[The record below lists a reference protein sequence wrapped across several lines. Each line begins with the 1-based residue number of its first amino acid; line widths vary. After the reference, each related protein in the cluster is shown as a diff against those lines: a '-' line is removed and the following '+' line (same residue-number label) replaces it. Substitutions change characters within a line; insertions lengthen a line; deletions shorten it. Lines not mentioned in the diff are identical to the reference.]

1 MTSVSLVRLVSSMT
15 PFVFSRG
22 QMIRE
27 ASLTEA
33 DLVEIAKCRRDYNRL
48 GFAYQIGF
56 VRLFNRFPAQ
66 QPLEMCDELLSFVAT
81 QLNID
86 ATGIDG
92 YAARQH
98 TVSDHQTRIRDYIK
112 LIVFDTEQTEAL
124 ERFIFEES
132 CRLEHTASLLAR
144 AREFLKERHVLFPAE
159 SSLLRLVTDQKKRAR
174 EHIASKLAEG
184 LTSDMVK
191 TLDDLLEVK
200 EGEAISG
207 LQTVKANP
215 AKPSPAAMQS
225 LADKLSAIEATGV
238 LAIDLSWLNANYQRA
253 LFHFVRKCSA
263 DRLREVTRPR
273 RLASLVCFLRQSYRD
288 AVDQA
293 VDMFDKFLTRTHTR
307 AEHEL
312 DDQVRSQRQTIK
324 AALAALRSLGT
335 IILDDSVGNSVLRPR
350 LFAAVPRD
358 VLEAQIAGLDEWV
371 TGKKSDVFHGLV
383 RRFSHLRQF
392 SPVLLRALEFIPDA
406 GDDEIPCLEAIRVL
420 KEMNADLKRKLPED
434 VPMDFIPKRLL
445 PFVVTDGEPD
455 RKAWECALLLKL
467 QDDLRSGNLS
477 VKHGKRFGRFDDYF
491 LPKDRWEPLR
501 KSFFQRSGLPADP
514 KNVQDHL
521 TKRLNTAYDL
531 FLKTAPNNTYATV
544 DEKGWHLSTD
554 AAETLDSKAQ
564 TRLGDLKR
572 WLTKNMR
579 TIRLPD
585 LLIEVDNDLRFSDHF
600 VPPAQRGGRD
610 AEDVCT
616 LLAVVLAHGCNIGL
630 HTMAQIT
637 QGVTYKQLKRVSD
650 WQMTE
655 EAQCAAL
662 AALVHAISRLD
673 TTLHWGE
680 GRTSASDGQR
690 FAMPRKVLQQ
700 TYSTRFSD
708 FALEFYSFVADNY
721 APFYSTPIECTDRDA
736 GFVLDG
742 LLYNESDLELEEH
755 YTDTHGYTEINF
767 AAFAMLGRRF
777 CPRIRGV
784 GKQRLYRL
792 DAKRDYGPL
801 AGLVSR
807 ADRTIDPQVIAE
819 QWDRM
824 GQFYAS
830 LESGHT
836 TASVALKRLASC
848 TAKNRFYRA
857 NRDLGRVFKTEFL
870 LSYLSEPP
878 LRSRIRKGLLKVEQ
892 LHALARDVYY
902 GRRGRINARE
912 LHEQMNSCSCLTL
925 IIACVIYWQAKEI
938 SRVVRW
944 CQPKADDEKIDI
956 TLLEHVSPIEWDNV
970 ILYGQYILDRA
981 QVRR

>member
-1 MTSVSLVRLVSSMT
+1 MPPS
-15 PFVFSRG
+15 FSRG
-22 QMIRE
+22 QLFRE

-33 DLVEIAKCRRDYNRL
+33 DLAEVGKCRRDYNRL

-56 VRLFNRFPAQ
+56 VRLFGRFPDQ
-66 QPLEMCDELLSFVAT
+66 QPLEVCDELLSFVAT

-86 ATGIDG
+86 VASLEG

-98 TVSDHQTRIRDYIK
+98 TVSDHQARIRDHLK
-112 LIVFDTEQTEAL
+112 LAVFDLEQAEAL
-124 ERFIFEES
+124 ERFVFEES
-132 CRLEHTASLLAR
+132 CRLEQTASLLAR

-159 SSLLRLVTDQKKRAR
+159 SSLLRLVTEQRKRAR
-174 EHIASKLAEG
+174 GHIVSRLADG
-184 LTSDMVK
+184 LAPGVVK
-191 TLDDLLEVK
+191 ALDDLLGVK

-207 LQTVKANP
+207 LQAVKANP
-215 AKPSPAAMQS
+215 TRPSPAAMQG
-225 LADKLSAIEATGV
+225 LADKLTAIEATGV
-238 LAIDLSWLNANYQRA
+238 LKVDLSWLNANYQRA
-253 LFHFVRKCSA
+253 LFHYVRKCSA

-288 AVDQA
+288 AIDQA

-312 DDQVRSQRQTIK
+312 SDQMRRQRQTIK
-324 AALAALRSLGT
+324 AALATLRSLGA
-335 IILDDSVGNSVLRPR
+335 IILDDSVGNAALRSR
-350 LFAAVPRD
+350 LFDAVPRD
-358 VLEAQIAGLDEWV
+358 TLEAQVAGLDEWV

-383 RRFSHLRQF
+383 RRFGHLRQF

-406 GDDEIPCLEAIRVL
+406 GDDEVPSLEAIRVL

-434 VPMDFIPKRLL
+434 APTDFIPKRLL
-445 PFVVTDGEPD
+445 PLVMTDGQPD

-477 VKHGKRFGRFDDYF
+477 VKHGKRFGRFEDYF
-491 LPKDRWEPLR
+491 LPKERWEPLR
-501 KSFFQRSGLPADP
+501 ESFFQRSGLPADP
-514 KNVQDHL
+514 EDVPGYL

-531 FLKTAPNNTYATV
+531 FLKLAPENSYATA
-544 DEKGWHLSTD
+544 DEDGWHLSKDT
-554 AAETLDSKAQ
+554 AETLDTAAQ
-564 TRLGDLKR
+564 TRLGELRK
-572 WLTKNMR
+572 WLAGHMR
-579 TIRLPD
+579 TVRLPD
-585 LLIEVDNDLRFSDHF
+585 LLIEVDNDLRFTDHF

-610 AEDVCT
+610 AEDVCQI
-616 LLAVVLAHGCNIGL
+616 LAVVLGHGCNIGL

-655 EAQCAAL
+655 ESQRAAL

-673 TTLHWGE
+673 TTIHWGE

-708 FALEFYSFVADNY
+708 FALEFYSFIADNY
-721 APFYSTPIECTDRDA
+721 APFHSLPIECTDRDSA
-736 GFVLDG
+736 FVLDG
-742 LLYNESDLELEEH
+742 LCYNESDLELEEH

-777 CPRIRGV
+777 CPRIRGLQ
-784 GKQRLYRL
+784 KQRLYRL
-792 DAKRDYGPL
+792 DAGRDYGPL
-801 AGLVSR
+801 AGLVGR
-807 ADRTIDPQVIAE
+807 ADRTIDPQVIVE
-819 QWDRM
+819 QWDRI

-830 LESGHT
+830 LERGHT

-870 LSYLSEPP
+870 LSYLSEPR
-878 LRSRIRKGLLKVEQ
+878 LRSRIRRGLLKVEQ

-912 LHEQMNSCSCLTL
+912 LHEQINSCSSRAL
-925 IIACVIYWQAKEI
+925 ILAFVIYWQAKEI
-938 SRVVRW
+938 SRVMRW
-944 CQPKADDEKIDI
+944 CQPEDDKLDV
-956 TLLEHVSPIEWDNV
+956 TLLEHVSPIE
-970 ILYGQYILDRA
+970 
-981 QVRR
+981 

>member
-1 MTSVSLVRLVSSMT
+1 MISLS
-15 PFVFSRG
+15 FSRG

-27 ASLTEA
+27 ASLSEA
-33 DLVEIAKCRRDYNRL
+33 DLAEVAKCRRDHNRL
-48 GFAYQIGF
+48 GFAYQVGF
-56 VRLFNRFPAQ
+56 VRLFHRFPAQ
-66 QPLEMCDELLSFVAT
+66 QPLEVCDELLNFVSL
-81 QLNID
+81 QL
-86 ATGIDG
+86 GIDEARISD
-92 YAARQH
+92 YAPWQH
-98 TVSDHQTRIRDYIK
+98 TASEHRERIREYLA
-112 LIVFDTEQTEAL
+112 LIAYGPEEADAL
-124 ERFIFEES
+124 ERFVFEES
-132 CRLEHTASLLAR
+132 CRLEQTASLLAR
-144 AREFLKERHVLFPAE
+144 AREFLKERHVLFPSD
-159 SSLLRLVTDQKKRAR
+159 SSLLRLVTEQKKRAR
-174 EHIASKLAEG
+174 DHIAFKLADG
-184 LTSDMVK
+184 LTPGVVK
-191 TLDDLLEVK
+191 ALDDLLNVK

-207 LQTVKANP
+207 LQAVKANP

-225 LADKLSAIEATGV
+225 LADKLTAIEATGV
-238 LAIDLSWLNANYQRA
+238 LKVDLSWLNANYQRA
-253 LFHFVRKCSA
+253 LFHYVRKCSA
-263 DRLREVTRPR
+263 DRLREVAQPR
-273 RLASLVCFLRQSYRD
+273 RLAALTCFLRQSYRD

-312 DDQVRSQRQTIK
+312 SDQMRSQRRTIK
-324 AALAALRSLGT
+324 EALAALRSLGA
-335 IILDDSVGNSVLRPR
+335 IILDDSVANAVLRPR

-358 VLEAQIAGLDEWV
+358 TLEAQVAGLDEWV

-434 VPMDFIPKRLL
+434 VPLDFIPKRLL

-477 VKHGKRFGRFDDYF
+477 VKHGKRFGRFEDYF

-501 KSFFQRSGLPADP
+501 NSFFQRSGLPANP
-514 KNVQDHL
+514 KNVRDHL

-531 FLKTAPNNTYATV
+531 FLKTAPGNTYATV
-544 DEKGWHLSTD
+544 EKDAWHLSKD
-554 AAETLDSKAQ
+554 PAETLDAAAQ
-564 TRLGDLKR
+564 TRLGDLRK
-572 WLTKNMR
+572 WLAKHMR

-585 LLIEVDNDLRFSDHF
+585 LLIEVDNDLRFTDHF

-637 QGVTYKQLKRVSD
+637 QGVTSKQLKRVSD

-655 EAQCAAL
+655 EAQRAAL
-662 AALVHAISRLD
+662 AALVRAISRLD

-721 APFYSTPIECTDRDA
+721 APYYSMPIECTDRDSA
-736 GFVLDG
+736 FVLDG

-830 LESGHT
+830 LESGHA

-870 LSYLSEPP
+870 LSYLSEPQ

-944 CQPKADDEKIDI
+944 HQPKESEEKIDVA
-956 TLLEHVSPIEWDNV
+956 LLEHVSPIEWDNV
-970 ILYGQYILDRA
+970 ILYGQYLLDRA
-981 QVRR
+981 QVR

>member
-1 MTSVSLVRLVSSMT
+1 MT
-15 PFVFSRG
+15 PLSFSGR
-22 QMIRE
+22 QMVRE
-27 ASLTEA
+27 ASLTEV
-33 DLVEIAKCRRDYNRL
+33 DLVEVEKCRRDHNRL

-56 VRLFNRFPAQ
+56 VRLFRRFPAQ
-66 QPLEMCDELLSFVAT
+66 QPLEICDELLSFVAM

-98 TVSDHQTRIRDYIK
+98 TVSDHQARIREYLK
-112 LIVFDTEQTEAL
+112 LTVYGPGEADAL
-124 ERFIFEES
+124 ERFVFEES
-132 CRLEHTASLLAR
+132 CRLEQTAPLLAR
-144 AREFLKERHVLFPAE
+144 AREFLKERRVLSPAD
-159 SSLLRLVTDQKKRAR
+159 SALLRLVGEQKKRAR
-174 EHIASKLAEG
+174 EHIVAKLAG
-184 LTSDMVK
+184 SLSSGVVK
-191 TLDDLLEVK
+191 VLDGLLEV
-200 EGEAISG
+200 EGGEAVSG
-207 LQTVKANP
+207 LHAIKTNP
-215 AKPSPAAMQS
+215 SKPSAAAMQT
-225 LADKLSAIEATGV
+225 LADKLAAIEATGV
-238 LAIDLSWLNANYQRA
+238 LAVDLSWLNANYQRA
-253 LFHFVRKCSA
+253 LFHYVRKCSA
-263 DRLREVTRPR
+263 DRLREAGQPR
-273 RLASLVCFLRQSYRD
+273 RLAALVCFLRQSYRD

-293 VDMFDKFLTRTHTR
+293 VDMFDKLLTRTHTR

-312 DDQVRSQRQTIK
+312 NDQIRSQRQTIK
-324 AALAALRSLGT
+324 AALAALRSLGA
-335 IILDDSVGNSVLRPR
+335 IILDDAVGAAALRPR

-358 VLEAQIAGLDEWV
+358 ALEAQVAGLDEWV
-371 TGKKSDVFHGLV
+371 TGKKSDAFHGLV

-392 SPVLLRALEFIPDA
+392 SPVLLRALEFFPDA
-406 GDDEIPCLEAIRVL
+406 GDGDVPCLEALRVL

-434 VPMDFIPKRLL
+434 APTDFIPKRLL
-445 PFVVTDGEPD
+445 PFVMNDGKPD
-455 RKAWECALLLKL
+455 RKAWECALLMKL
-467 QDDLRSGNLS
+467 REDLRSGNLS
-477 VKHGKRFGRFDDYF
+477 VKHGKRFGRFEDYF
-491 LPKDRWEPLR
+491 LPQERWEPLR
-501 KSFFQRSGLPADP
+501 KSFFQRSGLPTDP
-514 KNVQDHL
+514 KDVAGHL
-521 TKRLNTAYDL
+521 TKQLNTAYDL
-531 FLKTAPNNTYATV
+531 FLKTAPDNTYATV
-544 DEKGWHLSTD
+544 EEDGWHLSTD
-554 AAETLDSKAQ
+554 AAETLDAAAQ
-564 TRLGDLKR
+564 TRLGDLRR
-572 WLTKNMR
+572 WLTEQMR
-579 TIRLPD
+579 TTRLPD
-585 LLIEVDNDLRFSDHF
+585 LLIEVDNDLRFTDHF

-637 QGVTYKQLKRVSD
+637 QGVTFKQLKRVSE

-655 EAQCAAL
+655 ESQRAAL

-721 APFYSTPIECTDRDA
+721 APFYSTPIECTDRDSA
-736 GFVLDG
+736 FVLDG
-742 LLYNESDLELEEH
+742 LCYNESDLELEEH

-777 CPRIRGV
+777 CPRIRGLK
-784 GKQRLYRL
+784 KQRLYRL
-792 DAKRDYGPL
+792 DPKRDYGPL

-807 ADRTIDPQVIAE
+807 VDRTIDPQVIAE

-830 LESGHT
+830 LESGDT
-836 TASVALKRLASC
+836 TASIALKRLASC

-870 LSYLSEPP
+870 LSYLSEPQ
-878 LRSRIRKGLLKVEQ
+878 LRSRIRRGLLKVEQ

-912 LHEQMNSCSCLTL
+912 LHGQMNSCSCLTL
-925 IIACVIYWQAKEI
+925 ILACVIYWQAKEI

-944 CQPKADDEKIDI
+944 CKPEDDKIDVA
-956 TLLEHVSPIEWDNV
+956 LLKRISPIEWDNV
-970 ILYGQYILDRA
+970 ILYGQYVLDRA
-981 QVRR
+981 QVR

>member
-1 MTSVSLVRLVSSMT
+1 MT
-15 PFVFSRG
+15 PPSFSRG
-22 QMIRE
+22 QMVRD

-33 DLVEIAKCRRDYNRL
+33 DLDEVAKCRRDHNRL

-56 VRLFNRFPAQ
+56 VRLFHRFPAQ
-66 QPLEMCDELLSFVAT
+66 QPLEICDELLNFVT
-81 QLNID
+81 LQL
-86 ATGIDG
+86 GIDEARIAD
-92 YAARQH
+92 YAPWQH
-98 TVSDHQTRIRDYIK
+98 TASEHQERIREHLK
-112 LIVFDTEQTEAL
+112 LTVYGPREAEDL
-124 ERFIFEES
+124 ERFVFEES
-132 CRLEHTASLLAR
+132 CRLEQTAPLLAR
-144 AREFLKERHVLFPAE
+144 AREFLKQRCVLFPAE
-159 SSLLRLVTDQKKRAR
+159 SALLRLVGEQRKRAR
-174 EHIASKLAEG
+174 EHIVAKLAG
-184 LTSDMVK
+184 DLSPGVVQAVDG
-191 TLDDLLEVK
+191 LLEVK

-207 LQTVKANP
+207 LQAIKTNP
-215 AKPSPAAMQS
+215 AKPSATAMQG
-225 LADKLSAIEATGV
+225 LADKLAVIEATGI
-238 LAIDLSWLNANYQRA
+238 LAVDLSWLNANYQRA
-253 LFHFVRKCSA
+253 LFHYVRKCSA
-263 DRLREVTRPR
+263 DRLREVARPR
-273 RLASLVCFLRQSYRD
+273 RHAALACFLRQSYRD

-293 VDMFDKFLTRTHTR
+293 VDMFDKLLTRTHTR

-312 DDQVRSQRQTIK
+312 SDQMRRQRQTIK
-324 AALAALRSLGT
+324 EALTALRSLGA
-335 IILDDSVGNSVLRPR
+335 IILDDSVGAAALRPR

-358 VLEAQIAGLDEWV
+358 ALAAQVAGLDEWV
-371 TGKKSDVFHGLV
+371 TGTKSDVFHGLV

-392 SPVLLRALEFIPDA
+392 SPVLLRALEFFPDA
-406 GDDEIPCLEAIRVL
+406 GDGDVPCLEALRVL
-420 KEMNADLKRKLPED
+420 KGMNTDLKRRLPED
-434 VPMDFIPKRLL
+434 APTDFIPKRLL
-445 PFVVTDGEPD
+445 PLVLTDGKPD

-467 QDDLRSGNLS
+467 QEDLRSGNLS
-477 VKHGKRFGRFDDYF
+477 VKHGKRFGRFEDYF
-491 LPKDRWEPLR
+491 LPNQRWEPLR
-501 KSFFQRSGLPADP
+501 KSFFQRSGLPANP
-514 KNVQDHL
+514 KEVPDHL
-521 TKRLNTAYDL
+521 TERLNTAYDL

-544 DEKGWHLSTD
+544 DQDGWHLSTD
-554 AAETLDSKAQ
+554 PAETMDAAAQ
-564 TRLGDLKR
+564 TRLGDLKK
-572 WLTKNMR
+572 WLTKQMR

-585 LLIEVDNDLRFSDHF
+585 LLIEVDNDLRFTDHF
-600 VPPAQRGGRD
+600 VPPTQRGGRD

-637 QGVTYKQLKRVSD
+637 QGLAHKQLKRVSD

-655 EAQCAAL
+655 EAQRAAL

-721 APFYSTPIECTDRDA
+721 APFYSTPIECTDRDSA
-736 GFVLDG
+736 FVLDG
-742 LLYNESDLELEEH
+742 LFYNESDLELEEH

-777 CPRIRGV
+777 CPRIRGLQ
-784 GKQRLYRL
+784 KQRLYRL
-792 DAKRDYGPL
+792 DAGRDYGSL
-801 AGLVSR
+801 SGLVGR
-807 ADRTIDPQVIAE
+807 ADRTIDPQVIVE

-830 LESGHT
+830 LEHGHT

-870 LSYLSEPP
+870 LSYLSEPQ
-878 LRSRIRKGLLKVEQ
+878 LRSRIRRGLLKVEQ

-925 IIACVIYWQAKEI
+925 ILACVIYWQAKEI

-944 CQPKADDEKIDI
+944 CKPEEDKIDV
-956 TLLEHVSPIEWDNV
+956 TLLEHISPIEWDNV
-970 ILYGQYILDRA
+970 ILYGQYVLDRA
-981 QVRR
+981 QVR

>member
-1 MTSVSLVRLVSSMT
+1 MISIS
-15 PFVFSRG
+15 FSRG

-27 ASLTEA
+27 ASLSEA
-33 DLVEIAKCRRDYNRL
+33 DLVAIAQCRRDHNRL

-56 VRLFNRFPAQ
+56 VRLFSRFPAQ
-66 QPLEMCDELLSFVAT
+66 QPLEICDELLSFVAT
-81 QLNID
+81 QLNIE

-98 TVSDHQTRIRDYIK
+98 TVSDHQTRIRDYLK
-112 LIVFDTEQTEAL
+112 LVVLDSEQVEAL
-124 ERFIFEES
+124 ERFVFEES
-132 CRLEHTASLLAR
+132 CRLEQTASLLAR
-144 AREFLKERHVLFPAE
+144 AREFLKERHVLFPSE
-159 SSLLRLVTDQKKRAR
+159 SSLLRLVTEQKKRAR
-174 EHIASKLAEG
+174 EHIASRLTDG
-184 LTSDMVK
+184 LTPGLVK

-200 EGEAISG
+200 EGAAISG
-207 LQTVKANP
+207 LQAIKANP

-225 LADKLSAIEATGV
+225 LADKLTAIEATGV
-238 LAIDLSWLNANYQRA
+238 LKVDLSWLNANYQRA
-253 LFHFVRKCSA
+253 LFHFVSKSSA
-263 DRLREVTRPR
+263 DRLRKVTRLR

-312 DDQVRSQRQTIK
+312 SDQMRSQRQTIK
-324 AALAALRSLGT
+324 AALAALRSLGAV
-335 IILDDSVGNSVLRPR
+335 ILDDSVANAALRPR

-358 VLEAQIAGLDEWV
+358 VLEAQMAGLDEWV

-406 GDDEIPCLEAIRVL
+406 GDDEVPCLEAIRVL

-434 VPMDFIPKRLL
+434 APMDFIPKRLL

-477 VKHGKRFGRFDDYF
+477 VKHGKRFGRFEDYF

-501 KSFFQRSGLPADP
+501 TSFFQRSGLPLDP
-514 KNVQDHL
+514 KDVRDHL
-521 TKRLNTAYDL
+521 AKRLNTAYDL
-531 FLKTAPNNTYATV
+531 FLKTAPGNTYATV
-544 DEKGWHLSTD
+544 EEDAWHLSKD
-554 AAETLDSKAQ
+554 AAETLDAAAQ
-564 TRLGDLKR
+564 TRLGDLRK
-572 WLTKNMR
+572 WLAKQMR

-585 LLIEVDNDLRFSDHF
+585 LLIEVDNDLRFTDHF

-637 QGVTYKQLKRVSD
+637 QGVTSKQLKRVSD

-655 EAQCAAL
+655 EAQRAAL

-690 FAMPRKVLQQ
+690 FSMPRKVLQQ
-700 TYSTRFSD
+700 TYSTRFGD
-708 FALEFYSFVADNY
+708 FALEFYSFIADNY
-721 APFYSTPIECTDRDA
+721 APFYSLPIECTDRDSA
-736 GFVLDG
+736 FVLDG
-742 LLYNESDLELEEH
+742 LCYNESDLDLEEH

-870 LSYLSEPP
+870 LSYLSEPQ
-878 LRSRIRKGLLKVEQ
+878 LRSRIRKGSLKVEQ

-944 CQPKADDEKIDI
+944 CQPGEGEEKIDVA
-956 TLLEHVSPIEWDNV
+956 LLEHVSPIEWDNV
-970 ILYGQYILDRA
+970 ILYGQYVLDRA

>member
-1 MTSVSLVRLVSSMT
+1 
-15 PFVFSRG
+15 
-22 QMIRE
+22 
-27 ASLTEA
+27 
-33 DLVEIAKCRRDYNRL
+33 
-48 GFAYQIGF
+48 
-56 VRLFNRFPAQ
+56 
-66 QPLEMCDELLSFVAT
+66 
-81 QLNID
+81 
-86 ATGIDG
+86 
-92 YAARQH
+92 
-98 TVSDHQTRIRDYIK
+98 
-112 LIVFDTEQTEAL
+112 
-124 ERFIFEES
+124 
-132 CRLEHTASLLAR
+132 
-144 AREFLKERHVLFPAE
+144 
-159 SSLLRLVTDQKKRAR
+159 
-174 EHIASKLAEG
+174 
-184 LTSDMVK
+184 
-191 TLDDLLEVK
+191 
-200 EGEAISG
+200 
-207 LQTVKANP
+207 
-215 AKPSPAAMQS
+215 MQG
-225 LADKLSAIEATGV
+225 LADKLAAIEATGT
-238 LAIDLSWLNANYQRA
+238 LAVDLSWLNANYQRA
-253 LFHFVRKCSA
+253 LFHYVRKCSA
-263 DRLREVTRPR
+263 DRLREAGRDR
-273 RLASLVCFLRQSYRD
+273 RLAALVCFLRQSYRD

-293 VDMFDKFLTRTHTR
+293 VDMFDKLLTRTHTR

-312 DDQVRSQRQTIK
+312 DDQMRGQRQTIK
-324 AALAALRSLGT
+324 AALAALRSLGA
-335 IILDDSVGNSVLRPR
+335 IILDDSVAAAALRPR

-358 VLEAQIAGLDEWV
+358 ALEAQVAGLDEWV

-392 SPVLLRALEFIPDA
+392 SPVLLRALEFLPDA
-406 GDDEIPCLEAIRVL
+406 GDGGVPCLEALRVL
-420 KEMNADLKRKLPED
+420 KEMNADLKRKLPD
-434 VPMDFIPKRLL
+434 DAPTDFIPKRLL
-445 PFVVTDGEPD
+445 PLVVTDGKAD
-455 RKAWECALLLKL
+455 RKAWECALLMKL
-467 QDDLRSGNLS
+467 QEDLRSGNLS
-477 VKHGKRFGRFDDYF
+477 VKHGKRFGRFEDYF
-491 LPKDRWEPLR
+491 LPKERWEPLR

-514 KNVQDHL
+514 KDVRDQL

-531 FLKTAPNNTYATV
+531 FLKTAPANTYATA
-544 DEKGWHLSTD
+544 DEDGWHLSTD
-554 AAETLDSKAQ
+554 AAETLDAAAQ
-564 TRLGDLKR
+564 TRLGELRK
-572 WLTKNMR
+572 WLTQQMR

-585 LLIEVDNDLRFSDHF
+585 LLIEVDNDLRFTDHF
-600 VPPAQRGGRD
+600 LPPAQRGGRD

-655 EAQCAAL
+655 ESQRAAL
-662 AALVHAISRLD
+662 AAVVHAISRLD
-673 TTLHWGE
+673 TTTHWGE

-742 LLYNESDLELEEH
+742 ILYNESDLDLEEH

-777 CPRIRGV
+777 CPRIRGL

-836 TASVALKRLASC
+836 TASIALKRLASC

-857 NRDLGRVFKTEFL
+857 NRDLGRIFKTEFL

-925 IIACVIYWQAKEI
+925 ILACVIYWQAKEI

-944 CQPKADDEKIDI
+944 CKPEDDAIDVA
-956 TLLEHVSPIEWDNV
+956 LLEHVSPIEWDNV
-970 ILYGQYILDRA
+970 ILYGQYVLDRA
-981 QVRR
+981 QVR

>member
-1 MTSVSLVRLVSSMT
+1 MV
-15 PFVFSRG
+15 
-22 QMIRE
+22 RE
-27 ASLTEA
+27 ATLTKD
-33 DLVEIAKCRRDYNRL
+33 DLAEVAKCRRDHNRL
-48 GFAYQIGF
+48 GFAYQVGF

-66 QPLEMCDELLSFVAT
+66 QPLEICDEVLHFVSLQVGVDETRIA
-81 QLNID
+81 D
-86 ATGIDG
+86 
-92 YAARQH
+92 YAPWQH
-98 TVSDHQTRIRDYIK
+98 TTSEHQKRIRDY
-112 LIVFDTEQTEAL
+112 LGLVAFDAGQAQSL
-124 ERFIFEES
+124 ERFVFEES
-132 CRLEHTASLLAR
+132 CRLEQTASLLAR
-144 AREFLKERHVLFPAE
+144 AREFLKGRRVLFPAE
-159 SSLLRLVTDQKKRAR
+159 SVLLRLVGEQKKRAR
-174 EHIASKLAEG
+174 EHIVAKLAGALSPGVIEA
-184 LTSDMVK
+184 
-191 TLDDLLEVK
+191 LDGLLEVK
-200 EGEAISG
+200 EGKAVSS
-207 LQTVKANP
+207 LQGIKANP
-215 AKPSPAAMQS
+215 ARPSATAMQG
-225 LADKLSAIEATGV
+225 LADKLAAIEATGT
-238 LAIDLSWLNANYQRA
+238 LAVDLSWLNANYQRA
-253 LFHFVRKCSA
+253 LFHYVRKCSA
-263 DRLREVTRPR
+263 DRLREAGRDR
-273 RLASLVCFLRQSYRD
+273 RLAALVCFLRQSYRD

-293 VDMFDKFLTRTHTR
+293 VDMFDKLLTRTQTR
-307 AEHEL
+307 AEHEM
-312 DDQVRSQRQTIK
+312 DEQMRGQRQTIK
-324 AALAALRSLGT
+324 AAMASLRSLGA
-335 IILDDSVGNSVLRPR
+335 IILDDSVAATALRPR

-358 VLEAQIAGLDEWV
+358 ALVAQVAGLDEWV
-371 TGKKSDVFHGLV
+371 TGTKSDSFHGLV
-383 RRFSHLRQF
+383 RRFNHLRQF
-392 SPVLLRALEFIPDA
+392 SPILLRALEFLPDA
-406 GDDEIPCLEAIRVL
+406 GDGDLPCLEALRVL

-434 VPMDFIPKRLL
+434 APTDFIPKRLL
-445 PFVVTDGEPD
+445 PLVMTDGKAD
-455 RKAWECALLLKL
+455 RKAWECALLMKL

-477 VKHGKRFGRFDDYF
+477 VKHGKRFGRFEDYF
-491 LPKDRWEPLR
+491 LPKERWEPLR
-501 KSFFQRSGLPADP
+501 RPFFQRSGLPADP
-514 KNVQDHL
+514 KDVPDHL
-521 TKRLNTAYDL
+521 KKRLNTAYDL
-531 FLKTAPNNTYATV
+531 FLKTAPANAYATV
-544 DEKGWHLSTD
+544 EEDGWHLSTD
-554 AAETLDSKAQ
+554 AAETLDAAAQ
-564 TRLGDLKR
+564 TRLGELKKR
-572 WLTKNMR
+572 LTGQMR
-579 TIRLPD
+579 AIRLPD
-585 LLIEVDNDLRFSDHF
+585 LLIEVDNGLRFTDHF

-610 AEDVCT
+610 AEGVCT

-630 HTMAQIT
+630 HTMAQIA

-655 EAQCAAL
+655 ESQRAAL

-673 TTLHWGE
+673 TTIHWGE

-742 LLYNESDLELEEH
+742 ILYNESDLDLEEH

-777 CPRIRGV
+777 CPRIRGLK
-784 GKQRLYRL
+784 KQRLYRL

-801 AGLVSR
+801 ASLVGR
-807 ADRTIDPQVIAE
+807 ADRMIDPQVITE

-836 TASVALKRLASC
+836 TASVALRRLASC

-925 IIACVIYWQAKEI
+925 ILACVIYWQAKEI

-944 CQPKADDEKIDI
+944 CKPEDDKIDV

-970 ILYGQYILDRA
+970 ILYGQYVLDRA
-981 QVRR
+981 QVR

>member
-1 MTSVSLVRLVSSMT
+1 
-15 PFVFSRG
+15 
-22 QMIRE
+22 MIRE
-27 ASLTEA
+27 ATLTEA
-33 DLVEIAKCRRDYNRL
+33 DLAEVDKCRRDHNRL
-48 GFAYQIGF
+48 AFAYQIGF
-56 VRLFNRFPAQ
+56 VRLFSRFPAQ
-66 QPLEMCDELLSFVAT
+66 HPLEICDELLHFVSL
-81 QLNID
+81 QV
-86 ATGIDG
+86 GIDEARIAD
-92 YAARQH
+92 YAPWQH
-98 TVSDHQTRIRDYIK
+98 TTSEHQGRIRDHLK
-112 LIVFDTEQTEAL
+112 LAVFNSEESGAL
-124 ERFIFEES
+124 GRFAFEES
-132 CRLEHTASLLAR
+132 CRLEQTASLLAR
-144 AREFLKERHVLFPAE
+144 AREFLKERRVLFPAE
-159 SSLLRLVTDQKKRAR
+159 SVLLRLVGEQKKRAR
-174 EHIASKLAEG
+174 EHIVAKLAG
-184 LTSDMVK
+184 VLSPGVIK
-191 TLDDLLEVK
+191 ALDGLLEVK
-200 EGEAISG
+200 EGEAVSG
-207 LQTVKANP
+207 LQGIKANP
-215 AKPSPAAMQS
+215 AKPSATAMQG
-225 LADKLSAIEATGV
+225 LADKLAAIEATGT
-238 LAIDLSWLNANYQRA
+238 LAVDLSWLNANYQRA
-253 LFHFVRKCSA
+253 LFHYVRKCSA
-263 DRLREVTRPR
+263 DRLREAGRDR
-273 RLASLVCFLRQSYRD
+273 RLAALVCFLRQSYRD

-293 VDMFDKFLTRTHTR
+293 VDMFDKLLTRTHTR

-312 DDQVRSQRQTIK
+312 DDQLRGQRQTIK
-324 AALAALRSLGT
+324 AALAALRTLGA
-335 IILDDSVGNSVLRPR
+335 IILDDSVTAAALRPR
-350 LFAAVPRD
+350 LFAAVPKD
-358 VLEAQIAGLDEWV
+358 ALEAQVAGLDEWV
-371 TGKKSDVFHGLV
+371 IGKKSDVFHGLV

-392 SPVLLRALEFIPDA
+392 SPVLLRALEFLPDA
-406 GDDEIPCLEAIRVL
+406 GDGDVPCLEALRVL
-420 KEMNADLKRKLPED
+420 KEMNTDLKRKLPD
-434 VPMDFIPKRLL
+434 DAPTDFIPKRLL
-445 PFVVTDGEPD
+445 PLVVTDGKAD
-455 RKAWECALLLKL
+455 RKAWECALLMKL
-467 QDDLRSGNLS
+467 QEDLRSGNLS
-477 VKHGKRFGRFDDYF
+477 VKHGKRFGRFEDYF
-491 LPKDRWEPLR
+491 LPKGRWEPLR

-514 KNVQDHL
+514 KNVRDQL

-531 FLKTAPNNTYATV
+531 FLKTAPANTYATA
-544 DEKGWHLSTD
+544 DENGWHLSKD
-554 AAETLDSKAQ
+554 AAETLDAAAQ
-564 TRLGDLKR
+564 TRLSELRK
-572 WLTKNMR
+572 WLTKQMR

-585 LLIEVDNDLRFSDHF
+585 LLIEVDNDLRFTDHF

-637 QGVTYKQLKRVSD
+637 QGVIYKQLKRVSD

-655 EAQCAAL
+655 EAQRAAL

-673 TTLHWGE
+673 ATLHWGE

-700 TYSTRFSD
+700 TYSTRFGD

-742 LLYNESDLELEEH
+742 ILYNESDLDLEEH

-777 CPRIRGV
+777 CPRIRGL

-801 AGLVSR
+801 AGLVGR

-830 LESGHT
+830 LERGHT

-857 NRDLGRVFKTEFL
+857 NRDLGRIFKTEFL
-870 LSYLSEPP
+870 LGYLSEPP

-925 IIACVIYWQAKEI
+925 ILACVIYWQAKEI

-944 CQPKADDEKIDI
+944 CKPEDDKIDVA
-956 TLLEHVSPIEWDNV
+956 LLEHISPIEWDNV
-970 ILYGQYILDRA
+970 ILYGQYVLDRA
-981 QVRR
+981 QVR

>member
-1 MTSVSLVRLVSSMT
+1 MMPLA
-15 PFVFSRG
+15 FSRG
-22 QMIRE
+22 QMVRE
-27 ASLTEA
+27 ATLTEA
-33 DLVEIAKCRRDYNRL
+33 DLAEVDRCRRDHNRL

-56 VRLFNRFPAQ
+56 VRLFSRFPSQ

-81 QLNID
+81 QLNVA
-86 ATGIDG
+86 ATSLEE
-92 YAARQH
+92 YASRQP
-98 TVSDHQTRIRDYIK
+98 TVSDHQTRIRDYLK
-112 LIVFDTEQTEAL
+112 LAILDPGQAEAL
-124 ERFIFEES
+124 ERFVFEES
-132 CRLEHTASLLAR
+132 SRLEQTASLLAR
-144 AREFLKERHVLFPAE
+144 AREFLKERRVLFPSE
-159 SSLLRLVTDQKKRAR
+159 SSLLRLVTEQKKRAR
-174 EHIASKLAEG
+174 EHIASKLSEG
-184 LTSDMVK
+184 LTPDVVK
-191 TLDDLLEVK
+191 ALDELLEVK

-207 LQTVKANP
+207 LQAIKANP
-215 AKPSPAAMQS
+215 SKPSPAAMQS
-225 LADKLSAIEATGV
+225 LADKLTAIEATGV
-238 LAIDLSWLNANYQRA
+238 LKVDVSWLNANYQRA
-253 LFHFVRKCSA
+253 LFHYVRKCSA
-263 DRLREVTRPR
+263 DRLREVAQPR
-273 RLASLVCFLRQSYRD
+273 RLAALACFLRQSYRD

-312 DDQVRSQRQTIK
+312 DDQMRGQRQTIK
-324 AALAALRSLGT
+324 TALAVLRSLGAV
-335 IILDDSVGNSVLRPR
+335 ILDDSVGDAALRPR
-350 LFAAVPRD
+350 LFTAVPRD
-358 VLEAQIAGLDEWV
+358 VLEAQVAGLDEWV
-371 TGKKSDVFHGLV
+371 TGQKSDVFHGLV

-392 SPVLLRALEFIPDA
+392 SPVLLRALEFLPDA
-406 GDDEIPCLEAIRVL
+406 GDAKIPCLEAIRVL
-420 KEMNADLKRKLPED
+420 KEMNTDLKRKLPED
-434 VPMDFIPKRLL
+434 APTDFIPKRLL
-445 PFVVTDGEPD
+445 PLVMTDGKPD

-467 QDDLRSGNLS
+467 QEDLRSGNLS
-477 VKHGKRFGRFDDYF
+477 VKHGKRFGRFEDYF

-501 KSFFQRSGLPADP
+501 QSFFERSGLPANP
-514 KNVQDHL
+514 KDVGDHL
-521 TKRLNTAYDL
+521 TKRLNMAYDL
-531 FLKTAPNNTYATV
+531 FLKTAPDNTYATV

-554 AAETLDSKAQ
+554 PAETRDAEAQ
-564 TRLGDLKR
+564 TRLSELKK
-572 WLTKNMR
+572 WLTKHMR
-579 TIRLPD
+579 TVRLPD
-585 LLIEVDNDLRFSDHF
+585 LLIEVDNDLHFTDHF
-600 VPPAQRGGRD
+600 VTPAQRGGRD

-616 LLAVVLAHGCNIGL
+616 LLAVVLGHGCNIGL

-655 EAQCAAL
+655 ETQRAAL

-690 FAMPRKVLQQ
+690 FSLPRKVLQQ
-700 TYSTRFSD
+700 TYSTRFGD

-784 GKQRLYRL
+784 AKQRLYRL
-792 DAKRDYGPL
+792 DAKRDYGAL

-807 ADRTIDPQVIAE
+807 SDRTIDPQVIAE

-836 TASVALKRLASC
+836 TASVSLRRLASC

-870 LSYLSEPP
+870 LSYLSEAP

-944 CQPKADDEKIDI
+944 HQPKEGEEKIDI

-981 QVRR
+981 QVR

>member
-1 MTSVSLVRLVSSMT
+1 MISLS
-15 PFVFSRG
+15 FSRG

-33 DLVEIAKCRRDYNRL
+33 DLVEIAKCRRDHNRL

-92 YAARQH
+92 YADRQH

-112 LIVFDTEQTEAL
+112 LVVFDTERAEAL

-144 AREFLKERHVLFPAE
+144 AREFLKERRVLFPAE

-174 EHIASKLAEG
+174 EHITSRLAEG
-184 LTSDMVK
+184 LTPGMVK
-191 TLDDLLEVK
+191 ILDDLLEVK

-207 LQTVKANP
+207 LQAVKANP

-225 LADKLSAIEATGV
+225 LADKLTAIEATGV
-238 LAIDLSWLNANYQRA
+238 LAVDLFWLNANYQRA

-324 AALAALRSLGT
+324 AALAALRSLGA
-335 IILDDSVGNSVLRPR
+335 IILDDSVGNAALRPR

-406 GDDEIPCLEAIRVL
+406 GDNEIPCLEAIRVL

-434 VPMDFIPKRLL
+434 APTDFIPKRLL
-445 PFVVTDGEPD
+445 PFVVTDGTPD

-477 VKHGKRFGRFDDYF
+477 VKHGKRFGRFEDYF
-491 LPKDRWEPLR
+491 LPKERWESLR

-514 KNVQDHL
+514 KNVRDHL

-531 FLKTAPNNTYATV
+531 FLKTAPDNTYATV
-544 DEKGWHLSTD
+544 DEKGWRLSTD
-554 AAETLDSKAQ
+554 AAETLDAKAQ

-572 WLTKNMR
+572 WLTKQMR

-585 LLIEVDNDLRFSDHF
+585 LLIEVDNDLRFTDHF
-600 VPPAQRGGRD
+600 VPPAQRVGRD
-610 AEDVCT
+610 AEDLCP
-616 LLAVVLAHGCNIGL
+616 LLAVVLVHGCNIGL

-655 EAQCAAL
+655 EAQRAAL

-690 FAMPRKVLQQ
+690 FSMPRKVLQQ

-742 LLYNESDLELEEH
+742 LLYNESDLELDEH

-801 AGLVSR
+801 TGLVSR

-870 LSYLSEPP
+870 LSYLSEPQ

-944 CQPKADDEKIDI
+944 CQPKEGEEQIDV